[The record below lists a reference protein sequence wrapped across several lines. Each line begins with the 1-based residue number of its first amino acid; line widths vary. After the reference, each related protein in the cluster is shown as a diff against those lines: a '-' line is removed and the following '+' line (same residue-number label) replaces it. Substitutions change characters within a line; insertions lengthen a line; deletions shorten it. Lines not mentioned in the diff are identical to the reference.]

1 MLKFV
6 ICINNKDYEASLEK
20 WKIYPIPKEGEV
32 KGYIRVID
40 ESGKDYLYPEEYFL
54 PIELPTIVYEK
65 LKKEYEKF
73 KNFLI
78 KICKFI
84 KLQSDF

>member
-32 KGYIRVID
+32 KGYIY
-40 ESGKDYLYPEEYFL
+40 G
-54 PIELPTIVYEK
+54 
-65 LKKEYEKF
+65 
-73 KNFLI
+73 
-78 KICKFI
+78 
-84 KLQSDF
+84 

>member
-20 WKIYPIPKEGEV
+20 WKIYPILKEGEA

-40 ESGKDYLYPEEYFL
+40 ESGEDHLYPEEYFL

-73 KNFLI
+73 KNF
-78 KICKFI
+78 
-84 KLQSDF
+84 

>member
-20 WKIYPIPKEGEV
+20 WKIYPILKEGEV
-32 KGYIRVID
+32 KGYIQVID
-40 ESGKDYLYPEEYFL
+40 ESGEDYLYPEKYFL

-73 KNFLI
+73 KNF
-78 KICKFI
+78 
-84 KLQSDF
+84 